1 MVSCETRDEWLRTLE
16 ESLGMVMKTG
26 PTGVTSTARTIES
39 LAEALEIIQK
49 MPCGKFGTTSFGEYP
64 VRKPVPLGTRTLKEI
79 EEFYRGRTLQEIC
92 EEAARLF
99 AEGYD
104 ANLRILR
111 AKYPD
116 LVKEFEDQRQAV
128 IDRARQ
134 DCVQTGGKIV
144 SMQLPMFAQGE
155 VGAAIGGVVAPALVT
170 AALAPTPAAPLIP
183 IAAPLA
189 AAAGAEAGR
198 RVETQVIPAA
208 GQAIGAALGSLRG
221 EYGALAQYGAV
232 FTGREKASHLAR
244 TYQAGGIPSFVY
256 FDPSVPQVDV
266 EASRKAGV
274 TVQKFDPETK
284 QPILGMWRVE
294 IGEPSPPE
302 RALAREIRVI
312 HPSAEIPL
320 DPKHRIFLEFPP
332 AREFGAIVERPTLL
346 DALVDA
352 ERGEMGGFVT
362 PAAAPKAPCDC
373 ASLPG
378 GKELCTREG
387 VIGILSQVQVR
398 DLCSERRP
406 LANGRIARA
415 QALREAQTICGTL
428 VEGIPDTGQRF
439 GARFTCLSEVLKG
452 RGVQP

>member
-1 MVSCETRDEWLRTLE
+1 MVSCERKDQWLRYLE
-16 ESLGMVMKTG
+16 DRFTQI
-26 PTGVTSTARTIES
+26 TGVLGEATIEVGRPPLDS
-39 LAEALEIIQK
+39 DRAIESIAEALEIVQK
-49 MPCGKFGTTSFGEYP
+49 MSCGEF
-64 VRKPVPLGTRTLKEI
+64 TRTS
-79 EEFYRGRTLQEIC
+79 YGQDRTLQKKC
-92 EEAARLF
+92 EQATELF
-99 AEGYD
+99 ASVYR
-104 ANLRILR
+104 ANLTLLR
-111 AKYPD
+111 ARHPEV
-116 LVKEFEDQRQAV
+116 VKEFEEQQAAA
-128 IDRARQ
+128 IERYRQ
-134 DCVQTGGKIV
+134 DCLQSGGQIR
-144 SMQLPMFAQGE
+144 MLPLPMPSMFAQGE

-198 RVETQVIPAA
+198 RVETQVLPAA
-208 GQAIGAALGSLRG
+208 GQAIGGALGFSRG

-294 IGEPSPPE
+294 IGEPSPQE
-302 RALAREIRVI
+302 RLLAREIRVI

-332 AREFGAIVERPTLL
+332 AREFGAILERPTLL

-378 GKELCTREG
+378 GKALCTREG

-398 DLCSERRP
+398 DLCSEIRP
-406 LANGRIARA
+406 KADGRVARA
-415 QALREAQTICGTL
+415 QALREAQSICGTL

-439 GARFTCLSEVLKG
+439 GARFACLSEVLQG
-452 RGVQP
+452 RGTV